1 MNQPDE
7 ASLRAAVIVGILRYT
22 KIAIDSDAGQIRM
35 CSVGEPYSESK
46 LKQVSTSLRVQGNTL
61 DFAVI
66 ANANVSSQRLAK
78 CDVLITGEDFSF
90 DNAIL
95 NQYQGL
101 SICDGCTQPNA
112 DYVVELIKN
121 DKRIGFNVNLILAEK
136 RKVTFS
142 SSLLELAS
150 KVIRS
155 EK

>member
-22 KIAIDSDAGQIRM
+22 KIAIDDDAGQIRM
-35 CSVGEPYSESK
+35 CSVGEPFSEAK

-66 ANANVSSQRLAK
+66 ANSNVSNQRLAT
-78 CDVLITGEDFSF
+78 CDVLIVGEDFSGKKST
-90 DNAIL
+90 L
-95 NQYQGL
+95 NQYSGL
-101 SICDGCTQPNA
+101 SICDGCNEHNS
-112 DYVVELIKN
+112 DYVVELIKV

-136 RKVTFS
+136 RNVTFS

-150 KVIRS
+150 KIVRP